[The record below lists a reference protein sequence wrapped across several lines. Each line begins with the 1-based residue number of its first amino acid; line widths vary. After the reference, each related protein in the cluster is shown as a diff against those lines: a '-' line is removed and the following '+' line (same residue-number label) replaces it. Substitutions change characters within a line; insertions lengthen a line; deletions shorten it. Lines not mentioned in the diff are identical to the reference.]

1 MRTKLSLRFGR
12 VAGGLLCLS
21 LQTQVS
27 AQAIEDERPGRSIYL
42 QGKGAEPAS
51 AFLAGPEITV
61 QSMGFACVQCHQEDG
76 SGSREGGVAAPDI
89 RFQHL
94 SQPYP
99 GLRDTGRQHPPYD
112 EQSLIRAIR
121 QGVDPAGNPLHPA
134 MPRYRFSDNDMQA
147 LIDYLKRLDDLSAPG
162 VSDEVIRVGTL
173 QPSKGPLLE
182 ISYDVRQLLHGYFK
196 QLNDRGGIYGRR
208 IELLVVEYDPNR
220 MATQTA
226 AIENLLAG
234 QGVICTLANLGPA
247 ATGRIVHGLEGRGVP
262 VLAPLGVTSDT
273 DFAQDAQVFYLYA
286 SLAEQGA
293 MLADYFLS
301 KSQNRRSRVAL
312 VHANDA
318 QVLGSVHGLKQRL
331 AAQALIPVAEQA
343 YQLGDSATDNL
354 PQQLLNVAVDTVF
367 FLGGSTQLQRF
378 LDTAEE
384 IDWHP
389 EVLALADL
397 SSNVATSISASQAE
411 HLSLL
416 TTLSIPDPDSPA
428 MSRFYLL
435 SQQAGVDMRH
445 QGFQLSVYAAARLL
459 QEGLERLGRTPTPKG
474 LVAALNHLWK
484 FETGTTPPLTFNAN
498 RRSGARGGGIVAIDP
513 EAHGFYR
520 VTKWREL

>member
-1 MRTKLSLRFGR
+1 
-12 VAGGLLCLS
+12 LS
-21 LQTQVS
+21 LQTLVS
-27 AQAIEDERPGRSIYL
+27 AQTIEAELPGRSIYL

-51 AFLAGPEITV
+51 ALLAGPGITV
-61 QSMGFACVQCHQEDG
+61 PSAGFACAQCHLEDG
-76 SGSREGGVAAPDI
+76 SGSREGGVKAPDI

-94 SQPYP
+94 AQPYS

-121 QGVDPAGNPLHPA
+121 QGVDPAGNPLHAA
-134 MPRYRFSDNDMQA
+134 MPRYGFSDNDMRA
-147 LIDYLKRLDDLSAPG
+147 LIDYLKRLDNLSARG
-162 VSDEVIRVGTL
+162 VSDAAIRVGTL
-173 QPSKGPLLE
+173 QPSTGPLLP
-182 ISYDVRQLLHGYFK
+182 ISHDVRRLLHGYFK
-196 QLNDRGGIYGRR
+196 QLNDRGGVYGRR
-208 IELLVVEYDPNR
+208 LELVVVEYDPNR
-220 MATQTA
+220 MTTQTA
-226 AIENLLAG
+226 ALETLLAG
-234 QGVICTLANLGPA
+234 QGVICTLANLGFVA
-247 ATGRIVHGLEGRGVP
+247 ASQTGHELKRRVTP
-262 VLAPLGVTSDT
+262 DLAPLGITSDS
-273 DFAQDAQVFYLYA
+273 DLAQDAQVFYLYA

-301 KSQNRRSRVAL
+301 KSQNRGSRVAL

-331 AAQALIPVAEQA
+331 AEQALIPVAEQA
-343 YQLGDSATDNL
+343 YQLGDSAMDKL
-354 PQQLLNVAVDTVF
+354 PQQLVNVAVDTVF
-367 FLGGSTQLQRF
+367 FLGDSTQLQRF
-378 LDTAEE
+378 LDIAEE
-384 IDWHP
+384 LDWHP

-397 SSNVATSISASQAE
+397 SSSVATSISASQAE

-474 LVAALNHLWK
+474 LVAALNRLWK

-513 EAHGFYR
+513 ETHGFYR